1 MLLVVA
7 ILAAIFWLPSPW
19 GIAAVLGAA
28 AIELAEIG
36 VFVWYSKRR
45 RATTGAEGLVGQVAV
60 VVTAC
65 EPEGYVQVEG
75 ERWRARCAEGAG
87 VGEQVVVEAVETG
100 LMLVVTPVHS
110 GRG

>member
-1 MLLVVA
+1 MLLVIA
-7 ILAAIFWLPSPW
+7 ILAAIFWLPTTW

-45 RATTGAEGLVGQVAV
+45 RATTGAEGLVGRVGV
-60 VVTAC
+60 VVVAC
-65 EPEGYVQVEG
+65 DPEGYVQVEG
-75 ERWRARCAEGAG
+75 ELWRASCEEGAG
-87 VGEQVVVEAVETG
+87 VGEQVVVERVESG
-100 LMLVVTPVHS
+100 LMLVVAAVHS